1 MDKIKFQEAFLDF
14 LKHQPDTIEVL
25 PMLSEFLHQ
34 LNLKTVHW
42 LIASVNTDTKRFSL
56 GRDTTETMERLLISK
71 IIKNIKL

>member
-14 LKHQPDTIEVL
+14 LKRQPDTIEVF

-42 LIASVNTDTKRFSL
+42 LIASVNTDTMRFSL
-56 GRDTTETMERLLISK
+56 DRDTTEAMERLLISK
-71 IIKNIKL
+71 ITKNIKL